1 MVDQECLCVIS
12 GLVDI
17 QGCSN
22 RLFPGGMGMAE
33 PCSEEFIQEYDVGE
47 LSEPGI
53 SGEDFF
59 PS

>member
-12 GLVDI
+12 GLGDI

-53 SGEDFF
+53 SG
-59 PS
+59 